1 VRSFRSFLAGVES
14 TPPANASW
22 TRRQFCY
29 ALSALAANSL
39 FRSGRI
45 CADSPPQPI
54 FSDVTADA
62 GITWSH
68 FNGYSPDRYLIET
81 MGGGVGLFDFEG
93 DGWLDIFLLNGGE
106 TPRGKSEKRLQN
118 ALYRNL
124 GNGKFVDVAA
134 EAGVGRVKSYGM
146 GVAIADFD
154 NDGRPDI
161 FVTGFPDC
169 TLYHNNGNGTF
180 TDVTADAGLQNAG
193 RWASGAAWFDY
204 DRDGFLDLVVC
215 NYAEFSFEG
224 VAPRCEYLNAR
235 TYCEQ
240 RAYKGMP
247 LTLYHN
253 NRNGTFTDV
262 SRSSGL
268 DRFVGR
274 ALGVVAIDIDDDGWQ
289 DLFVARDASPNL
301 LLLNKHDG
309 TFTDM
314 GLDAEV
320 AFDSNGNARAGMGVD
335 AADVNG
341 DGRPDFA
348 VTNFN
353 FEFHSLFLNREKLPF
368 ADWTRASHL
377 ASLTRPDVGWGVH
390 FLDFDNDGLLDLMIV
405 NGHVIEMIESLQTQV
420 KYRESPLLLRNTG
433 NAVFEDVSARAG
445 PAFLRDYLARGL
457 AVGDWDNDGAPDA
470 IFTCIGERPVLLRNN
485 LGQKNSWIGLQLAG
499 VKSNR
504 DAIGTKLTLRAGD
517 RKLVRWVTGGSSY
530 LSSHDKRVLFGLG
543 NFPSGRRVDV
553 EILWPAGGTQL
564 ASALEVNR
572 YHPIVEQGAQKNSAL
587 SSPRQGRD

>member
-1 VRSFRSFLAGVES
+1 MNRVRTSPTRKAGRGQFSAIWSRRRFLH
-14 TPPANASW
+14 
-22 TRRQFCY
+22 
-29 ALSALAANSL
+29 ALSAL
-39 FRSGRI
+39 GI
-45 CADSPPQPI
+45 SPFFHSRLMGVDAHPRPI

-62 GITWSH
+62 GINWRH
-68 FNGYSPDRYLIET
+68 FNGFSPDRYLIET
-81 MGGGVGLFDFEG
+81 MGGGVGFLDFDD

-106 TPRGKSEKRLQN
+106 TPHGKSEKPLQN

-134 EAGVGRVKSYGM
+134 GAGLSRVKNYGM
-146 GVAIADFD
+146 GVAVADFD
-154 NDGRPDI
+154 NDGHQDI
-161 FVTGFPDC
+161 FVTGYPNC

-215 NYAEFSFEG
+215 NYADFSFEG
-224 VAPRCEYLNAR
+224 VAPKCEYMNVR

-240 RAYKGMP
+240 RAYRGMP

-274 ALGVVAIDIDDDGWQ
+274 ALGVVAIDIDDDGWT

-301 LLLNKHDG
+301 LLVNKHDG
-309 TFTDM
+309 TFTDA

-320 AFDSNGNARAGMGVD
+320 AYDNNGNAKAGMGVD
-335 AADVNG
+335 AGDVNG
-341 DGRPDFA
+341 DGRPDLV

-353 FEFHSLFLNREKLPF
+353 FEFHSLFLNRKGFPF
-368 ADWTRASHL
+368 EDWSRPSHL
-377 ASLTRPDVGWGVH
+377 AGLTQTDVGWGAH
-390 FLDFDNDGLLDLMIV
+390 FIDFDNDGLLDLMIV
-405 NGHVIEMIESLQTQV
+405 NGHVIEVIESLQSQV
-420 KYRESPLLLRNTG
+420 KYKEQPLLLRNLG
-433 NAVFEDVSARAG
+433 NAVFENVSAKAG
-445 PAFLRDYLARGL
+445 AAFSQNYLARGL
-457 AVGDWDNDGAPDA
+457 AIGDWDNDGGADA
-470 IFTCIGERPVLLRNN
+470 IFTCIGDRPVLLHNN
-485 LGQKNSWIGLQLAG
+485 VGQKNSWIGLRLVG

-504 DAIGTKLTLRAGD
+504 DAIGAKLTLQVAN

-530 LSSHDKRVLFGLG
+530 LSSHDRRVLFGLG
-543 NFPSGRRVDV
+543 SAPASRRV
-553 EILWPAGGTQL
+553 EIDIVWPNGGTQI
-564 ASALEVNR
+564 ATGLEINR
-572 YHPIVEQGAQKNSAL
+572 YHRIDEQVAK
-587 SSPRQGRD
+587 